1 MRNELL
7 IVHRINVA
15 AFSMERNRGLDS
27 EHVLT
32 SFGLT
37 ERKRT
42 NAGWVLL
49 LSRDTRARIHT
60 LLRRYALEIDTSVN
74 REGCSLCSD
83 LKNLPSGASES
94 TAEPQKSVP
103 PGGPK
108 IEGREHGELGAL
120 KTG

>member
-1 MRNELL
+1 MR
-7 IVHRINVA
+7 VFDASPDQV
-15 AFSMERNRGLDS
+15 G
-27 EHVLT
+27 HVLT

-60 LLRRYALEIDTSVN
+60 PLRRYAIEIDTSVN

-83 LKNLPSGASES
+83 LKNPPSGASES
-94 TAEPQKSVP
+94 TAEQQKTVP
-103 PGGPK
+103 PGGLK
-108 IEGREHGELGAL
+108 VGGREHRELGAL
-120 KTG
+120 KTE